1 VRVYYDACCAICGTF
16 VYVREAITTDDRAI
30 SAIAV
35 EKSAARLG
43 GGEGRERARCEVRW
57 NETVAAGAV

>member
-1 VRVYYDACCAICGTF
+1 M
-16 VYVREAITTDDRAI
+16 YVREAITTDDRAI